1 MINKSIELQE
11 MARVGMNQIETS
23 IIELLKRNPT
33 GLSNQDIANELG
45 LQSSH
50 EGNQKNY
57 LTYSILGN
65 LMEAGLV
72 FKDKSG
78 PRPKYKVID

>member
-33 GLSNQDIANELG
+33 GLSNQDIDNELG